1 MALCHYK
8 LGKDITIN
16 GVDRQARNVDCSG
29 QYGLALKH
37 VAEIIERGV
46 HEHPEL
52 SIGSNADGIEVH
64 SVGNSQ
70 ILKESMLIEAFNL
83 KAAIEFQLKNGEA
96 AQVWLLRPATAIGA
110 RCTDFCY
117 RKHSQICHRAPKM
130 SSTP

>member
-1 MALCHYK
+1 M
-8 LGKDITIN
+8 N
-16 GVDRQARNVDCSG
+16 CSG

-96 AQVWLLRPATAIGA
+96 AQVRLLRPAALYGV
-110 RCTDFCY
+110 CFTDFSH
-117 RKHSQICHRAPKM
+117 RKHSQICHRAPKT
-130 SSTP
+130 SWTR